1 LGDNMVTPLLW
12 QRSSGFDFPGQIHSP
27 PPHCWVL
34 FCFGHPSRTLNT
46 QATPGYVSGEILGYV
61 RAHPFVG
68 ELKALLSHAV
78 PRNKLHTVQCAPQC
92 STEDRQEVRDRV
104 VFAGAML
111 VLHASEQ
118 AKGDVRPF
126 ARVVKTPA
134 APGT

>member
-46 QATPGYVSGEILGYV
+46 QATPGYVSGEILGCV

-68 ELKALLSHAV
+68 ELKALHSHAGAPKQTTYSTV
-78 PRNKLHTVQCAPQC
+78 CTAVFYRRSPRSA
-92 STEDRQEVRDRV
+92 
-104 VFAGAML
+104 
-111 VLHASEQ
+111 
-118 AKGDVRPF
+118 
-126 ARVVKTPA
+126 
-134 APGT
+134 